1 MHFLIYIDLV
11 QEVPPL
17 DLNEL
22 LAYFLK
28 QSGPLFDQLGIKRGK
43 RPYFSLTKSKVCRIL
58 EHMCVS
64 LCRTD
69 FFLFVWNRCV

>member
-1 MHFLIYIDLV
+1 M

-28 QSGPLFDQLGIKRGK
+28 QSGPLFDHFGIKRGTGHD
-43 RPYFSLTKSKVCRIL
+43 YSYMISGLQNSGINVCEL
-58 EHMCVS
+58 
-64 LCRTD
+64 L
-69 FFLFVWNRCV
+69 LY

>member
-1 MHFLIYIDLV
+1 M

-28 QSGPLFDQLGIKRGK
+28 QSGPLFDQLGIKRGTGHDYGYMISCLQNFGK
-43 RPYFSLTKSKVCRIL
+43 DVFELLLY
-58 EHMCVS
+58 
-64 LCRTD
+64 
-69 FFLFVWNRCV
+69 